1 MQFNSYSYLLF
12 LAIAVSIFW
21 TLPARWR
28 RTYVLLVSV
37 LFYAS
42 WNPVFLLAPVALSAA
57 IFLIARQVAAARSH
71 ARTWFWLGL
80 LYAVAFLLL
89 FRYQALWMPALHL
102 LGGMF
107 HANPTR
113 VFLQLYVPLGI
124 SFYTFEAISYMVD
137 VRQGRLRPDNFPDLL
152 IFILFWPHL
161 MAGPIVR
168 FRELVPQFATAK
180 RFELSFLLGGLDRL
194 VVGLVQKNLIA
205 DPLGRW
211 VDDGFSTHILGAG
224 TTIDTWF
231 LAIAFGLQ
239 IYFDFSSY
247 SNMAIG
253 AAKLIGIQLPENF
266 SFPYHA
272 KNPAEFWQ
280 RWHMTLSRWI
290 RDYLFFPL
298 NVRFR
303 GAPVPLY
310 LSLLGVMSLVGLWH
324 GAGWGYVLWGALH
337 GCYLIGY
344 RIYENLCTRYG
355 LRGRLARVLNPMVR
369 FVTLVAVMA
378 AWIPFRAS
386 SRAESIDML
395 QSMFHHFSLQVTLPL
410 NFYLVVM
417 LVAALTFLE
426 PYLRLWVI
434 RIDTWFMRKPLLLA
448 AQRYLLRPGLYAAG
462 LMLFMAF
469 DERNAQFIY
478 FQF

>member
-1 MQFNSYSYLLF
+1 
-12 LAIAVSIFW
+12 
-21 TLPARWR
+21 
-28 RTYVLLVSV
+28 
-37 LFYAS
+37 
-42 WNPVFLLAPVALSAA
+42 VALSAV
-57 IFLIARQVAAARSH
+57 IFLIARQVAAARAH

-80 LYAVAFLLL
+80 LYTVTFLLL
-89 FRYQALWMPALHL
+89 FRYQALWRPALHL
-102 LGGMF
+102 LGGVF
-107 HANPTR
+107 HANPTH

-124 SFYTFEAISYMVD
+124 SFYTFEAISYLVD
-137 VRQGRLRPDNFPDLL
+137 VRQGRLRPESFPDLL

-161 MAGPIVR
+161 VAGPIVR
-168 FRELVPQFATAK
+168 FRELVPQFKTEK
-180 RFELSFLLGGLDRL
+180 RFELSLLLGGLDRL

-224 TTIDTWF
+224 TTIDSWF

-266 SFPYHA
+266 HFPYHA
-272 KNPAEFWQ
+272 KNPVEFWQ

-298 NVRFR
+298 NVRFG
-303 GAPVPLY
+303 GAPLPLY

-337 GCYLIGY
+337 GFYLVLY
-344 RIYENLCTRYG
+344 RMYESLRTRYAPG
-355 LRGRLARVLNPMVR
+355 GRYSRVLNPV
-369 FVTLVAVMA
+369 VQLATLVAVMA

-386 SRAESIDML
+386 SRAEGVDML
-395 QSMFHHFSLQVTLPL
+395 QSMFRHFSLQVTLPL

-417 LVAALTFLE
+417 LIAALAFLE
-426 PYLRLWVI
+426 PYLRLCLI
-434 RIDTWFMRKPLLLA
+434 RIDTWLMQKPVLLA
-448 AQRYLLRPGLYAAG
+448 GQRYLFRPALYAAG
-462 LMLFMAF
+462 LLLFMAF
-469 DERNAQFIY
+469 DERNTQFIY